1 MISSLIIII
10 FVMLQYKQHYLKN
23 TTNFSKSVS
32 GRRSLAFSEQAYFI
46 SPVCY
51 WQESLTCGGH
61 LPDGILQQSTCLP
74 APETTAF
81 EPLDFVASS
90 CPCLTHYSLRET
102 IGPLSLL
109 EIFGLASGN
118 ASDAWLR
125 ALGRLSMFLE
135 FLFLIEIKNIKI
147 LMYEIVSKRDFIARM
162 KRIAYL

>member
-1 MISSLIIII
+1 M
-10 FVMLQYKQHYLKN
+10 
-23 TTNFSKSVS
+23 
-32 GRRSLAFSEQAYFI
+32 
-46 SPVCY
+46 
-51 WQESLTCGGH
+51 CGGH

-102 IGPLSLL
+102 TGLLSLL

-118 ASDAWLR
+118 VSDAWLR

-135 FLFLIEIKNIKI
+135 FLFLIEIKNNKI
-147 LMYEIVSKRDFIARM
+147 LMYEIVYKRDFTARM
-162 KRIAYL
+162 KRITFPVETVGNVTQFTFQPLACGLQTIRGGTQMGMVPELLNHDLEICTQVVLLTKNKTL

>member
-1 MISSLIIII
+1 MVSSLIIII

-32 GRRSLAFSEQAYFI
+32 GRRSLAFSEQACFI

-102 IGPLSLL
+102 TGPLSLL